1 MQRCSLLYEHD
12 EQNMEN
18 QLNPA
23 FELAFSNDKIG
34 FVQKARVNTLRWCNN
49 QRIHASYH
57 HEEKSRKNTT
67 FIKLKYNGVYEI

>member
-12 EQNMEN
+12 EQQNMEN

-23 FELAFSNDKIG
+23 FELAFSIEKIG

-49 QRIHASYH
+49 Q
-57 HEEKSRKNTT
+57 
-67 FIKLKYNGVYEI
+67 

>member
-23 FELAFSNDKIG
+23 FELAFSIEKIG
-34 FVQKARVNTLRWCNN
+34 LVQKARVNTLRWCNN
-49 QRIHASYH
+49 QRIHVSYQD
-57 HEEKSRKNTT
+57 EDKGR
-67 FIKLKYNGVYEI
+67 